1 MLDRLARKSREGN
14 TSPSPHLPAPCS
26 WERPPPQRTMGKQT
40 SGEEQGRSGRPL
52 PPLPPPEGKA
62 SWAEG
67 RACGSGRGE
76 RLVPPLKP
84 LVGPSPSL
92 FWLRPGARRT
102 RSLMA
107 HPLLADNSPQSVT
120 VSQLRGAPERRENP
134 SPPGAPSACAVNIG
148 FHRRSFG
155 LYLTLFSKSFSP
167 FPRGTCVISVSGRYL
182 ALEGSHLPTS
192 RCTPKQRYSRT
203 VFTLLSCPQPTGK
216 RYGTV
221 TLYGA
226 AFWAVLHL
234 PPCYP
239 LRCRGAPVTSRLRRQ
254 SLTPHLAPR
263 VKQSHD
269 SGLGLLLFARRYWG
283 DLC

>member
-1 MLDRLARKSREGN
+1 MWLGKGRASGAPPE
-14 TSPSPHLPAPCS
+14 APC
-26 WERPPPQRTMGKQT
+26 
-40 SGEEQGRSGRPL
+40 RPL
-52 PPLPPPEGKA
+52 TLPLLVAP
-62 SWAEG
+62 
-67 RACGSGRGE
+67 RGT
-76 RLVPPLKP
+76 PDTKSDGAP
-84 LVGPSPSL
+84 LVGGQLTPKRNCVPASR
-92 FWLRPGARRT
+92 RPG
-102 RSLMA
+102 
-107 HPLLADNSPQSVT
+107 
-120 VSQLRGAPERRENP
+120 ERRENP